1 MEGAIVFASLIVG
14 VALTDLLTSLHRLL
28 RARDRVRWDALPLVF
43 AALVVMSVVMIWW
56 AVAGASGAITIG
68 GFLPTLATLTL
79 VFLMASASLPDADG
93 EGPAAGLD
101 LKAFWD
107 RESRYLW
114 GLLFVL
120 VALDFVE
127 EIVRNARNLAE
138 VGYYLAQRWVD
149 TGLLLG
155 VLAAAL
161 VRRRWL
167 DWTVLA
173 LMSIGPITWL
183 GRTLG

>member
-43 AALVVMSVVMIWW
+43 AALVVLSVVMTWW

-68 GFLPTLATLTL
+68 GFLPTLATLVL
-79 VFLMASASLPDADG
+79 IFLLASASLPDADG
-93 EGPAAGLD
+93 EGPAAGID
-101 LKAFWD
+101 LTAFWA

-120 VALDFVE
+120 IALDFLEDV
-127 EIVRNARNLAE
+127 IIYTDSIGDVAI
-138 VGYYLAQRWVD
+138 YFWQRAVD
-149 TGLLLG
+149 TLLLG
-155 VLAAAL
+155 AVLAAA
-161 VRRRWL
+161 VARRRWV
-167 DWTVLA
+167 DWVVLA
-173 LMSIGPITWL
+173 LMAIGPITWL
-183 GRTLG
+183 GRSLG